1 MKDLN
6 IIIEM
11 KVIISLVRF
20 KQLGR
25 LSFFK
30 ISVASTK
37 NRRKMKDMKFYE
49 RNSGITITEHNI
61 TENQVL
67 C

>member
-1 MKDLN
+1 MTDLN
-6 IIIEM
+6 IISEM
-11 KVIISLVRF
+11 NRIISLVGF
-20 KQLGR
+20 MQFGR

-30 ISVASTK
+30 INVTLTK

-49 RNSGITITEHNI
+49 GNSGITEHNV